1 MNPVRSRFAP
11 SPTGLLHVGG
21 VRTALFAWLLAR
33 HSGGQFILRL
43 EDTDKNREV
52 SGSDQHI
59 IDSLNWLGL
68 TWDEG
73 VGGVGGPYGPYRQSE
88 RLEIYK
94 EWGHKLIE
102 QGRAYADPYSPQELE
117 AFRDQAKAAKKPFLY
132 RDNRPTNPPEW
143 DERLPLRFK
152 SDPKAYNWHDAVM
165 GDLHAGEEAVDDFI
179 MIKSDGYPTYNFAH
193 IIDDLLMKCTHVIR
207 SQEFLASVPK
217 YLNLYDALSIE
228 RPVLAT
234 VPFVMALDGKKKL
247 GKRDG
252 AKDILDYARQG
263 FLPEAMINFMATLGW
278 NDGTEQ
284 ELFSLKELIDKFSL
298 EHVQR
303 SSARF
308 DERRLLWMN
317 GAHIRGLPM
326 DEAYELAKNFWPKS
340 AESYDDAY
348 RRQVF
353 SLVKERLKYF
363 QELTELTSFFFE
375 DLPVNLSLIEHNK
388 QLSGLSN
395 DLLKSLLEQTKADL
409 TQSDFSVQDLTSRL
423 NQLLEKTEQKPVVLF
438 SLIRIATTQVSASPG
453 LADTLAVLG
462 RDRFLKRLDQTIQ
475 AL

>member
-1 MNPVRSRFAP
+1 
-11 SPTGLLHVGG
+11 
-21 VRTALFAWLLAR
+21 
-33 HSGGQFILRL
+33 
-43 EDTDKNREV
+43 
-52 SGSDQHI
+52 
-59 IDSLNWLGL
+59 
-68 TWDEG
+68 
-73 VGGVGGPYGPYRQSE
+73 
-88 RLEIYK
+88 
-94 EWGHKLIE
+94 
-102 QGRAYADPYSPQELE
+102 
-117 AFRDQAKAAKKPFLY
+117 
-132 RDNRPTNPPEW
+132 
-143 DERLPLRFK
+143 
-152 SDPKAYNWHDAVM
+152 M

>member
-1 MNPVRSRFAP
+1 
-11 SPTGLLHVGG
+11 
-21 VRTALFAWLLAR
+21 
-33 HSGGQFILRL
+33 
-43 EDTDKNREV
+43 
-52 SGSDQHI
+52 
-59 IDSLNWLGL
+59 
-68 TWDEG
+68 
-73 VGGVGGPYGPYRQSE
+73 
-88 RLEIYK
+88 
-94 EWGHKLIE
+94 
-102 QGRAYADPYSPQELE
+102 
-117 AFRDQAKAAKKPFLY
+117 
-132 RDNRPTNPPEW
+132 
-143 DERLPLRFK
+143 
-152 SDPKAYNWHDAVM
+152 
-165 GDLHAGEEAVDDFI
+165 
-179 MIKSDGYPTYNFAH
+179 
-193 IIDDLLMKCTHVIR
+193 
-207 SQEFLASVPK
+207 
-217 YLNLYDALSIE
+217 
-228 RPVLAT
+228 
-234 VPFVMALDGKKKL
+234 MALDGKKKL